1 VKKKK
6 LNASGKSL
14 PLSTPISRPLTKK
27 ELDNLKEV
35 RHYGVVDLKKYIV
48 KIKQNISVFNEAIVK
63 EKKEMQRIQSMIK
76 VLEND
81 IKTAEILKKT
91 AQ

>member
-1 VKKKK
+1 MKKKK

>member
-1 VKKKK
+1 MKKKK

-35 RHYGVVDLKKYIV
+35 GHYAVADLKKYIV